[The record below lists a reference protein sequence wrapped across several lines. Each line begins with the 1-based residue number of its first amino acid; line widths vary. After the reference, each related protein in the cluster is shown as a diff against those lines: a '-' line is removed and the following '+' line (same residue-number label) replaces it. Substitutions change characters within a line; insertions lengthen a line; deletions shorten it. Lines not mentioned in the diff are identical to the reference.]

1 MRNSRKVAKWEI
13 KRNMMNKSFLISLF
27 LTPALFLLFFTIPI
41 LFQSD
46 DEQGNVTVYVNDEL
60 GVWDEASSMLDHE
73 NMNVITD
80 PPFEGEESIVEELRE
95 LEEAAYLSITE
106 NSLADGEVPVYLTDD
121 VDEMFAFQF
130 NALEV
135 PLRQI
140 QLESLGLSGEEASIA
155 AHGVGISPVSVNEMA
170 PSDGDESGGA
180 AEAAE
185 TDPFERLVPGLF
197 AGLILF
203 SVVITGM
210 MIFQSASQEKKE
222 KVAEMV
228 LSSVTPTELMQGKI
242 LGYFVLGIVQVSVW
256 LTIAL
261 PIVQWRTDIPVFD
274 YLFVP
279 ELLILVFIAVAG
291 YLLFAS
297 LFVSLGATVED
308 MNTSSNFQGIVM
320 MLPWVPF
327 ILIAPILSDPGG
339 LVAQAGTFFPL
350 TSPGVM
356 LIRLSIMEEWP
367 WLEIIIALVVLLFS
381 IWLLMKLAGK
391 IFKTGIL
398 MYGKNATPQ
407 EIWKWIRH

>member
-210 MIFQSASQEKKE
+210 MIFQSASQEKKD

-256 LTIAL
+256 LIIAL